1 MRAGPFWGH
10 QTAHEVDRGVKEIHC
25 FILRFQSELVGIGG
39 EKDFG
44 AR

>member
-1 MRAGPFWGH
+1 MRAEPFWGH
-10 QTAHEVDRGVKEIHC
+10 QTAHEVDGGVKEIHY

-39 EKDFG
+39 ERDFG